1 MILAGP
7 ISISATSIG
16 AISIGTVPIGTIR
29 GGACGADLPQPSS
42 SKVQRHE

>member
-29 GGACGADLPQPSS
+29 GGAAERIFPQPSS